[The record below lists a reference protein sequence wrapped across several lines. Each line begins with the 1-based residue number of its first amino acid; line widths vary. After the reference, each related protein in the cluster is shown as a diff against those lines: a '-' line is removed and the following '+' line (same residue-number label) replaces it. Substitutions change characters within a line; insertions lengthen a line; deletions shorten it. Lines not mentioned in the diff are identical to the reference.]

1 MPLTPGTILGSYQV
15 TAKIGEGG
23 MSEVYRVWRERRS
36 ATLHPNV
43 CHISQRL
50 VARLVHATR
59 YWSQKLTHPE
69 TFGSEDA
76 FDTAVSALVM
86 DRHAAEFSGLATGD
100 DVSQLEGEIWSPAV

>member
-50 VARLVHATR
+50 VARLVLVTKDRDIDHACAR
-59 YWSQKLTHPE
+59 GISPE
-69 TFGSEDA
+69 GLVDLNQVDSLLMPTPQVLSATIRHIVRERSNHFV
-76 FDTAVSALVM
+76 VS
-86 DRHAAEFSGLATGD
+86 RT
-100 DVSQLEGEIWSPAV
+100 